1 MRGIGIFT
9 IVVFGTFYKG
19 LVAMMLWHW
28 FIAPLGAP
36 SIGLF
41 HAMGIGLAVDS
52 FLGSRGMV
60 ADIAA
65 YNGSAPIASDQDFI
79 RVAFNVFVPSFLLF
93 AGLITKGMMS

>member
-1 MRGIGIFT
+1 MRGIGIAT
-9 IVVFGTFYKG
+9 IALFGIFYKG

-28 FIAPLGAP
+28 FVTPLGVQ
-36 SIGLF
+36 SIGLL
-41 HAMGIGLAVDS
+41 HAMGIGLVVDS
-52 FLGSRGMV
+52 FLGSRGIV